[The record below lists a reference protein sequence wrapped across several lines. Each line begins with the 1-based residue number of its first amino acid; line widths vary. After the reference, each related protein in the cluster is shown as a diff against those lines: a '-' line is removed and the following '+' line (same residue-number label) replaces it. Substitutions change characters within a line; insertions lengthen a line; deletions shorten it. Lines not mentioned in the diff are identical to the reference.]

1 MRCTLTFLLLIIATH
16 GNAQNQYSPF
26 VGGFEFGLGYSSII
40 DFNRENNIKYNRD
53 IKLEELFF
61 LWPFIPYQFGF
72 VTAKYIDN
80 NSYVEFGILFRKT
93 SVGWID
99 RRLNGWGLP
108 GINFYSFDFP
118 IKYYF
123 TSEKSRLKYFEPYL
137 GIIPSWLIY
146 TEVFGS
152 YAFDNIS
159 DEYFREGFLS
169 FCGGLYKEK
178 NNIRLKLHTSIA
190 VNSVIKP
197 AYRQD
202 IPKEDRAYGG
212 VIIPF
217 EVLFCWAYVLK

>member
-1 MRCTLTFLLLIIATH
+1 MRYTPAFLLLLIAANGIT
-16 GNAQNQYSPF
+16 QNQYSPF
-26 VGGFEFGLGYSSII
+26 AGGFEFGLGYSSII

-72 VTAKYIDN
+72 VTEKYIDKN
-80 NSYVEFGILFRKT
+80 RYAEFGILFRKT

-99 RRLNGWGLP
+99 RRLSGWGLP
-108 GINFYSFDFP
+108 GIQFYSFDFP

-123 TSEKSRLKYFEPYL
+123 QSEKSRLKYFEPYL
-137 GIIPSWLIY
+137 GIIPSWLVS

-152 YAFDNIS
+152 SPFDNIS
-159 DEYFREGFLS
+159 DEYFREGYLS
-169 FCGGLYKEK
+169 VCGGLYKEK

-190 VNSVIKP
+190 VSSVIKP
-197 AYRQD
+197 AFRQD

-212 VIIPF
+212 VVFPF
-217 EVLFCWAYVLK
+217 EFLFCWAYVLK